1 MANVVRRGHVNNA
14 GQPTTLT
21 VVTSDA
27 TAAAIEAAAAE
38 AVAPVQEQLDE
49 LTEAIADGTAT
60 GTSALQTLTVA
71 LTRGR
76 RSGST
81 IVEPEGGFSDTQIG
95 APVMVTMAPHQGA
108 IDTVLFAG
116 EILNSRQMRL
126 HWSAPGPAPS
136 RVVVNYIIGSR

>member
-1 MANVVRRGHVNNA
+1 MANVIRRGHVNNA

-27 TAAAIEAAAAE
+27 TAAAVEEAAAA

-49 LTEAIADGTAT
+49 LTEAIADGTVA
-60 GTSALQTLTVA
+60 GAALQSLTVE
-71 LTRGR
+71 LPRGR

-81 IVEPEGGFSDTQIG
+81 VVEPEGGFSDTQIG
-95 APVMVTMAPHQGA
+95 APVMVTIAPNQGA
-108 IDTVLFAG
+108 IESVLFAG
-116 EILNSRQMRL
+116 EVLNSRQMRL

-136 RVVVNYIIGSR
+136 RVIVNYIIGSR